1 MNTDLL
7 GLISHEELSLP
18 VVADH
23 DGQAVGSED
32 LLVEPPSTGNTSRET
47 KDNDNVEAQIQQS
60 GETVTECLAESD
72 EGHVLKSNTNLNS
85 TKDTDLIDKPLTE
98 DYTNETDVDLQF
110 VYNTKDEC
118 YGEKVLLLPFDENN
132 TSSTDDIEPNYIETE
147 ESDEH
152 KKTITFGAV
161 SNPIQADE
169 GSNKERLLSPALDLP
184 LNVDDVSQDSLYN
197 KDDKEGT
204 QQDHHFKESLNEN
217 LTEGS
222 IDEPLLKNIVDE
234 NLLKEVETQSKGSTD
249 ENLPKDCGGENLSKN
264 LSKESLN
271 DTLVDPTIV
280 SSLLVS
286 LEDSKDKAG
295 CEESKSDSMITGHLS
310 YNLSQED
317 MEKKKSSTTLLDLAR
332 GDSYQVEEPDN
343 EQTILIPSIKF
354 RDPLPSHTGLHV
366 LECAEIATTSAVSA
380 TEVSGVEGILN
391 EHSSDD
397 ETEPKSED
405 VDVDVIAPESILL
418 QDNHQIDQESD
429 TEDGHQDVTRY
440 EEKKI
445 EDKEVLG
452 YDHPFVSDVDVE
464 SVNYPVSCL
473 AKEKKKKRKDNNL
486 KDNEDHM
493 KSLLVSLNLKHLKA
507 FLRTS
512 LWSHDHQ
519 MRGLLWQQAC
529 KYLHKADGNFYEEMV
544 DELYNQRGHTGEVTL
559 PSFVDFDNLPSYH
572 LNTSGIESV
581 HKILAVMHH
590 TNPDITYC
598 PILFGLVSVFLH
610 YMTPSDAYNCAYG
623 LLRSKETF
631 IMQTKVSFEATKMV
645 IKDLAKKYTK
655 SAYVNL
661 VRNSNSIE
669 GVFDSWYWWMF
680 KDLPFPYLV
689 CIIDCFIL
697 EGIKVFYRAALA
709 ILILYTRHTAK
720 RTRSSSKHGH
730 ADAASSI
737 RQFCREFPFRTDK
750 LLRTGFGVRG
760 LTRKHIKKLQLKNE
774 MYINSHHIHPSASS
788 QSMNGHRRAN
798 SGPTNIHIEGSST
811 IFTQDMLYTVWSW
824 LPPRFAVCQPELL
837 YTSEEHG
844 TSLMTLYTRVEDHQP
859 TLIVIKTTNDEVFG
873 AFCSTYWRDRKHS
886 TKNLSYFGTGETFIF
901 TLNPKTQKYAW
912 VGLQQEDIPNTANMF
927 LAGDNS
933 MLTVGGGNG
942 EAIQLD
948 ANLHHC
954 RTEKCD
960 TFLNEPLCPG
970 QDFTCKVVE
979 VYGFV

>member
-18 VVADH
+18 VVADQDETTGKSQGLLDESCCTD
-23 DGQAVGSED
+23 DGKREVKEVENGVAQAQESKDTAPEFPTESETD
-32 LLVEPPSTGNTSRET
+32 C
-47 KDNDNVEAQIQQS
+47 D
-60 GETVTECLAESD
+60 
-72 EGHVLKSNTNLNS
+72 LKSNSL
-85 TKDTDLIDKPLTE
+85 TKDPEQPLP
-98 DYTNETDVDLQF
+98 YGHTNESEVKLQF
-110 VYNTKDEC
+110 VYDTKEEF

-132 TSSTDDIEPNYIETE
+132 TSSTDDIEPTYIDSEKSAE
-147 ESDEH
+147 Q
-152 KKTITFGAV
+152 KKTPTV
-161 SNPIQADE
+161 SAAHEETIQADE
-169 GSNKERLLSPALDLP
+169 SGDEERLLLPESDLS
-184 LNVDDVSQDSLYN
+184 LNVDDTGQDSN
-197 KDDKEGT
+197 KKDAKEETKLDHHSKEG
-204 QQDHHFKESLNEN
+204 
-217 LTEGS
+217 
-222 IDEPLLKNIVDE
+222 VDE
-234 NLLKEVETQSKGSTD
+234 NLSKASLGARDPLSIVVENLPSED
-249 ENLPKDCGGENLSKN
+249 ENLPEDCVNKCLSKDSLEENLSKEN
-264 LSKESLN
+264 LE
-271 DTLVDPTIV
+271 DTLIDITPTGITQAPP
-280 SSLLVS
+280 STLT
-286 LEDSKDKAG
+286 DSKD
-295 CEESKSDSMITGHLS
+295 ELDSKEKSESMISEHLHNCS
-310 YNLSQED
+310 SQES
-317 MEKKKSSTTLLDLAR
+317 MEKKSSVTLLDLAR
-332 GDSYQVEEPDN
+332 GDNHEEVESDK
-343 EQTILIPSIKF
+343 EQTILIPCVKF
-354 RDPLPSHTGLHV
+354 KDV
-366 LECAEIATTSAVSA
+366 LTKQTELETLDIASIATEQADIGTESEA
-380 TEVSGVEGILN
+380 TGVEGILH

-405 VDVDVIAPESILL
+405 VDGDLIAQESGIVKDSNL
-418 QDNHQIDQESD
+418 IDQESD
-429 TEDGHQDVTRY
+429 IEEGQPEVTVH

-445 EDKEVLG
+445 EDNEVSV
-452 YDHPFVSDVDVE
+452 YDHPFVSDVNVE

-473 AKEKKKKRKDNNL
+473 AKEKKRKRKDNNL

-493 KSLLVSLNLKHLKA
+493 KSLLVSLNIKHLKA

-544 DELYNQRGHTGEVTL
+544 EELFNQRGQTAEVTL
-559 PSFVDFDNLPSYH
+559 PSFVDFDNLPTYH
-572 LNTSGIESV
+572 LNTSGIQSV

-631 IMQTKVSFEATKMV
+631 IMQTKVSFEASKLV
-645 IKDLAKKYTK
+645 ARDLAKKYAK
-655 SAYVNL
+655 SAYVNI
-661 VRNSNSIE
+661 VRNTNNIDS
-669 GVFDSWYWWMF
+669 VFDSWYWWIF

-689 CIIDCFIL
+689 CILDCFIL

-709 ILILYTRHTAK
+709 IIILYIKHTAR

-730 ADAASSI
+730 ADSASSI

-774 MYINSHHIHPSASS
+774 MYINSHHLHPSASS

-798 SGPTNIHIEGSST
+798 SGPTNIHIEGGST
-811 IFTQDMLYTVWSW
+811 IVSQEMLYTVWSW

-873 AFCSTYWRDRKHS
+873 AFCSTYWRDRKRR

-901 TLNPKTQKYAW
+901 TLSPKKQKYSW
-912 VGLQQEDIPNTANMF
+912 VGLKQEDIPNTANMF

-960 TFLNEPLCPG
+960 TFLNEPLCAE